1 MSKRPKVRKLPAGV
15 KLGQV
20 HLDAQHAPAA
30 GAHGRDAGSY
40 ADMAARQAYYREC
53 MERYTDFF
61 GLAEIQLSI
70 DHHTKTLLAHHR
82 ELEARARLLD
92 MMQLENYRWQ
102 IAPSV
107 AIRAA
112 KALEAAV
119 ALRVQTKYEVHDAAV
134 RAVHLKFDGP
144 KSHDTAVTEEF
155 ALMVAPRAQDVPQAE
170 PEPTPQA
177 EPGRPSEPPMA
188 PEDLARTHEAL
199 HRAQSEDP
207 VFELATP

>member
-1 MSKRPKVRKLPAGV
+1 MSKRAKVRKLPAGV

-30 GAHGRDAGSY
+30 SAHSRDAGSY
-40 ADMAARQAYYREC
+40 ADMAERQRYFREC

-112 KALEAAV
+112 KALEQAV
-119 ALRVQTKYEVHDAAV
+119 ALRVQTKYEIYDAAA

-144 KSHDTAVTEEF
+144 KSHDAAVTEEF
-155 ALMVAPRAQDVPQAE
+155 TLMVPPRAQDFPQAA
-170 PEPTPQA
+170 PVPAEPT
-177 EPGRPSEPPMA
+177 EPGLPSEPPMA
-188 PEDLARTHEAL
+188 AEDMARTHEAL
-199 HRAQSEDP
+199 RRAQTEDP